1 MSIRQ
6 LIPSLGAEL
15 DELCARLSCVE
26 ELLGVGVLS
35 RKNSNADESC
45 RICGI
50 TWQLGAGPD
59 ERAPATRPGLFF
71 LPEQGP
77 EFFQN
82 FRVQGSSFTSDKLAQ
97 IQIINQQK
105 WPIGNPILRM
115 VLAEQTARIFPI
127 FDINKVLPTCA
138 TDKVKLM
145 KYEIFTIITMTR
157 PFVRLTSNEYVMTCE
172 TRPEPGLLT
181 ITQPEDKKC
190 YTSCSGLECPAS
202 TSTWPARGTR
212 KIWRNYPRSDLLPLH

>member
-59 ERAPATRPGLFF
+59 EYPLPDPTRTFF
-71 LPEQGP
+71 SNPNRTH
-77 EFFQN
+77 FFRISG
-82 FRVQGSSFTSDKLAQ
+82 FRVAALQV
-97 IQIINQQK
+97 IN
-105 WPIGNPILRM
+105 WH
-115 VLAEQTARIFPI
+115 
-127 FDINKVLPTCA
+127 
-138 TDKVKLM
+138 
-145 KYEIFTIITMTR
+145 
-157 PFVRLTSNEYVMTCE
+157 
-172 TRPEPGLLT
+172 
-181 ITQPEDKKC
+181 
-190 YTSCSGLECPAS
+190 
-202 TSTWPARGTR
+202 
-212 KIWRNYPRSDLLPLH
+212 NYK